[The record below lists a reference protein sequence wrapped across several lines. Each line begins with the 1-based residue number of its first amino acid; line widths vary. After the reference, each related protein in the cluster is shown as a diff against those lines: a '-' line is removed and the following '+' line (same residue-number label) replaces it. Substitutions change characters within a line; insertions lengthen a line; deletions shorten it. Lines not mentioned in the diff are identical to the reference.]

1 MDYTRLAEFRA
12 SLRRF
17 LRRSEEIAQGVGLTP
32 QQHQALLAIKGF
44 PGGESPTVGALAKRL
59 QMRHNSAVG
68 LMNRLGEHGYV
79 ERLRSKEDRRKV
91 FLEVTAKGDAILAK
105 LTAAHRVELRALGPK
120 LTQLLAE
127 LDP

>member
-17 LRRSEEIAQGVGLTP
+17 LRRSEEIAEGLGLTP

-44 PGGESPTVGALAKRL
+44 PGGDRPTVGALARRM

-79 ERLRSKEDRRKV
+79 ERVRSQDDRRKV
-91 FLEVTAKGDAILAK
+91 HLELTAKGEALLAK
-105 LTAAHRVELRALGPK
+105 LTAAHRVELRSLGPK

-127 LDP
+127 LNP